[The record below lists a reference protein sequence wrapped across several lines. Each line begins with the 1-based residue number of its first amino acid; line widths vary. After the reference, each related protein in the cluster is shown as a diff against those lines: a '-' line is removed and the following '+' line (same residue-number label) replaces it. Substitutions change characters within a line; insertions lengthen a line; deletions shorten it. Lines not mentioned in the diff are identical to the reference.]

1 MRRVKVFDTNV
12 KMIDLDAI
20 ISVSITSDRQANNKI
35 DWWLELNLSGGQT
48 VRIEYATYAEAQIAA
63 LHLID
68 VISAPDFIGD
78 GWDPYYN
85 LYEDDEDED

>member
-1 MRRVKVFDTNV
+1 MRRVKVFDTYL

-20 ISVSITSDRQANNKI
+20 ISTEIVSRRQANNKI

-48 VRIEYATYAEAQIAA
+48 IRIEYSSYTEAQTAA

-68 VISAPDFIGD
+68 IISAPDFIED

-85 LYEDDEDED
+85 LHEDNEDED

>member
-1 MRRVKVFDTNV
+1 MRRVKVFDTYL

-20 ISVSITSDRQANNKI
+20 ISTEIVSRRQANNKI

-48 VRIEYATYAEAQIAA
+48 IRIEYSSYMEAQIAA

-68 VISAPDFIGD
+68 IISAPDFIED

-85 LYEDDEDED
+85 LHEDNEDED